1 MADIDPKV
9 MAAFELMIGGVD
21 DVVRKGITFPYVT
34 LNGNMYAMISK
45 VPAIGILVDAHNWR
59 SFELAGGV
67 PFEAVKGIPLK
78 GFGAIPETMYRDR
91 LQLQSWFRRAHEA
104 AEKLP
109 EKDVPQL
116 TRT

>member
-1 MADIDPKV
+1 
-9 MAAFELMIGGVD
+9 
-21 DVVRKGITFPYVT
+21 
-34 LNGNMYAMISK
+34 
-45 VPAIGILVDAHNWR
+45 
-59 SFELAGGV
+59 V
-67 PFEAVKGIPLK
+67 PFEAVAGIPLK
-78 GFGAIPETMYRDR
+78 GFGTIPETMYRDR